1 MNNNINQALQYVFNA
16 RNQGIAPQQFVQTL
30 MQNNPYYQQN
40 LSRLQNMAKGRTP
53 QEFLSQLAKQQGLDD
68 NSINMITQFLGHK

>member
-1 MNNNINQALQYVFNA
+1 MSNNINQALQYVFNA
-16 RNQGIAPQQFVQTL
+16 RNQGMTPQQFVQTL